1 MDDGKKICKCGKV
14 LSKRY
19 NITRHIKSTKHRK
32 YLEENK
38 AEIDK
43 TIQKYEQYE
52 HLADVVNWRIILANI
67 MTELSECTTESDK
80 NIVYDR
86 LADIVDWRTI
96 LSDNESDKII
106 I

>member
-19 NITRHIKSTKHRK
+19 NITRHIKSTKHQK

-38 AEIDK
+38 AEIDE
-43 TIQKYEQYE
+43 TLQKYEQYE
-52 HLADVVNWRIILANI
+52 HLAWRIVLANI